1 MSGIVGL
8 VGVEKKVLM
17 AALSKRESCMY
28 MCVLMVVV
36 ECE

>member
-17 AALSKRESCMY
+17 AALLKKR
-28 MCVLMVVV
+28 VLHVYVCINGCSRV
-36 ECE
+36 